1 MSENT
6 ATKAKKSAAVKK
18 NIKFEDAVS
27 RLEEVVKSLE
37 GDKVSLDEM
46 LALYEEGVGLVK
58 NCLSQ
63 LDAAE
68 QKVQKLSRDE
78 SGEIVCVD
86 FDVSEG

>member
-1 MSENT
+1 MD
-6 ATKAKKSAAVKK
+6 V
-18 NIKFEDAVS
+18 KFEDAVS
-27 RLEEVVKSLE
+27 RLEQVVRSLE

>member
-6 ATKAKKSAAVKK
+6 ATKAKKSAAVKMDV
-18 NIKFEDAVS
+18 KFEDAVS
-27 RLEEVVKSLE
+27 RLEQVVRSLE